1 MHEQVV
7 GLGDVHVLLG
17 YGAPAATGMAG
28 LRAGARVRA
37 RAGGRIRASGK
48 G

>member
-1 MHEQVV
+1 MHEEVV
-7 GLGDVHVLLG
+7 GLGDVNVLLG

-37 RAGGRIRASGK
+37 RAGVRIRV
-48 G
+48 